1 MSGTERGHIDKAA
14 FGTGGDIAG
23 LRKHPDKAVS
33 VWPWLDAPGRR
44 GSAYGAYSSSP
55 FRNAPCTAVRSFA
68 RPGFQ
73 ARTSLDRTGAMSA
86 PKEIELKLT
95 ADGPDLLALRKHPR
109 LKRSSHTKDSLDSVY
124 FDTSDGRLRKA
135 GYVLRL
141 RTTKD
146 GYVQTAKAGGD
157 GLLERPE
164 WERPVGGP
172 EPDLRALKQTPLAE
186 VLGRKSKLSPLF
198 SVSVERRSYQVE
210 QGSSRI
216 EVALDEGRIT
226 LPGGKRTPEAVSI
239 GEVELELKKG
249 SVADLFALAREIGAD
264 VPFRLGV
271 RTKPERG
278 FALVDGEADRVRK
291 AEPVPLS
298 EDMSAADAFRA
309 VAHACLRHMR
319 LNEDIVLDHRDPG
332 ALHQTRVA
340 IRRLRSAFSL
350 FGDLVADE
358 RTEAMRSDL
367 KRLSAPLGRAR
378 NLDVFLSRTLPA
390 ERSRHP
396 DEGGLLNLEKHLEA
410 QRAEAYEAV
419 RAILSSD
426 EWRRF
431 VLDLVTWVNAGPWL
445 TNGGDKEARRRDQPA
460 AAFAFKVLEKRRRQV
475 KKRGRDLGSLGV
487 EERHQVRIA
496 AKKLRYGAEFFA
508 GLYTGKKATKRHKAF
523 LTALEGL
530 QDALGDLNDIATGHE
545 ILDELA
551 SAEAGSALFAAGM
564 TAADIETR
572 TRKLVASAAE
582 AHEALLVVRPF
593 WR

>member
-1 MSGTERGHIDKAA
+1 
-14 FGTGGDIAG
+14 
-23 LRKHPDKAVS
+23 
-33 VWPWLDAPGRR
+33 
-44 GSAYGAYSSSP
+44 
-55 FRNAPCTAVRSFA
+55 
-68 RPGFQ
+68 
-73 ARTSLDRTGAMSA
+73 MSA
-86 PKEIELKLT
+86 PEEIELKLT
-95 ADGPDLLALRKHPR
+95 AEASNLTALRKHPR
-109 LKRSSHTKDSLDSVY
+109 VKGSSHRKDGLESVY
-124 FDTSDGRLRKA
+124 FDTPDGRLREA
-135 GYVLRL
+135 GYVLRV
-141 RTTKD
+141 RKTKD
-146 GYVQTAKAGGD
+146 GYVQTAKAAGD
-157 GLLERPE
+157 GLLERLE
-164 WERPVGGP
+164 WEHPVEDA
-172 EPDLRALKQTPLAE
+172 EPDRHALEGTPLAE
-186 VLGRKSKLSPLF
+186 VLGRKKKFVPLF
-198 SVSVERRSYQVE
+198 TVSVERRAYQVE

-226 LPGGKRTPEAVSI
+226 LPGGKRASDATSI

-249 SVADLFALAREIGAD
+249 SVADLFALAHEIGAD
-264 VPFRLGV
+264 VPLRLGV

-278 FALVDGEADRVRK
+278 FALIDGEADGVRK
-291 AEPVPLS
+291 AEAVPLT
-298 EDMSAADAFRA
+298 EDMNAADAFRA
-309 VAHACLRHMR
+309 IAHACLRHMR
-319 LNEDIVLDHRDPG
+319 LNEDVILDRRDPG

-350 FGDLVADE
+350 FGAMVADD
-358 RTEAMRSDL
+358 RTETMRAEL

-390 ERSRHP
+390 ERARHP
-396 DEGGLLNLEKHLEA
+396 DEGGLLNLEKHLES
-410 QRAEAYEAV
+410 QRTEAYEAV
-419 RAILSSD
+419 RSTLSSD

-431 VLDLVTWVNAGPWL
+431 VLDLVAWINAGSWL
-445 TNGGDKEARRRDQPA
+445 TNGGDREARRRDKPA

-508 GLYTGKKATKRHKAF
+508 GLYTGKKANKRHKAF
-523 LTALEGL
+523 LSALEDL

-564 TAADIETR
+564 TAADIEAR

-582 AHEALLVVRPF
+582 AHEALMDVRPF